1 MPGEP
6 AIVASLPDFLITQ
19 VVDPFSSP
27 SFASEQVLKLVRFLP
42 SLPPKANG
50 ASVPAPATAVPMSQS
65 ATAVPAFDEDDAKA
79 LQEMTAVMSRQPHEA
94 GVFSTFCFL

>member
-1 MPGEP
+1 
-6 AIVASLPDFLITQ
+6 
-19 VVDPFSSP
+19 
-27 SFASEQVLKLVRFLP
+27 
-42 SLPPKANG
+42 
-50 ASVPAPATAVPMSQS
+50 MSQS